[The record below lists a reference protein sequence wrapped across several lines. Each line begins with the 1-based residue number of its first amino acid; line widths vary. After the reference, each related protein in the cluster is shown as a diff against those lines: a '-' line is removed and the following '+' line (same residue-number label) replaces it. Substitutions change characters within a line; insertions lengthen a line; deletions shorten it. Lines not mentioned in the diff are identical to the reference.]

1 MFKLNPFKKEKRPA
15 LVTASADKPAEKLKT
30 RLTASAKTEKK
41 EPLFKANA
49 HAPSGKYPLGVLI
62 SPRVTEKATRLIEK
76 ANQYVFEVS
85 DKANADFIRR
95 AVEGKYGVRVRKVNV
110 LNQSGKKVRLGHQE
124 GRRKGFK
131 KAMVTLEKGQSI
143 ELT

>member
-1 MFKLNPFKKEKRPA
+1 MFKLNPFKKEKKPA
-15 LVTASADKPAEKLKT
+15 FAKASADKPAEKSKT
-30 RLTASAKTEKK
+30 QPIASAKTEKK
-41 EPLFKANA
+41 EPSLKASA

-62 SPRVTEKATRLIEK
+62 LPRVTEKATRLIEG
-76 ANQYVFEVS
+76 ANQYTFEVS

-110 LNQSGKKVRLGHQE
+110 LNQYGKKVRLGRQE
-124 GRRKGFK
+124 GWRKGFK

-143 ELT
+143 EFT